1 MTRFNIDFTDRK
13 ARALANRMT
22 LEADAEELKEL
33 DKSKSLITKLEL
45 QFYHN
50 LNDDSEY
57 DIEKFKND
65 LKEKDQI
72 ESLMLI
78 INGK

>member
-22 LEADAEELKEL
+22 LEADAEELKEM

-45 QFYHN
+45 
-50 LNDDSEY
+50 
-57 DIEKFKND
+57 
-65 LKEKDQI
+65 
-72 ESLMLI
+72 
-78 INGK
+78 